1 MTILKSKEFTYYD
14 ILLNAWCLMD
24 DEGKYE
30 LETYEP
36 DIQGL
41 DQCLDAIYS
50 RQDEINELEKF
61 KEHIIKAG
69 K

>member
-1 MTILKSKEFTYYD
+1 MI
-14 ILLNAWCLMD
+14 AWCLMD

-36 DIQGL
+36 DIKGL

>member
-1 MTILKSKEFTYYD
+1 MI
-14 ILLNAWCLMD
+14 AWCLMD

-36 DIQGL
+36 DIKGL
-41 DQCLDAIYS
+41 DQCLDAIYC